1 MTPKVITDIINV
13 IGNTEANRNNGGIS
27 FHYSEP
33 EAQCGQRQSLNRSL
47 AEAWGSFYLR
57 IFS

>member
-1 MTPKVITDIINV
+1 MTPEVITGIINV
-13 IGNTEANRNNGGIS
+13 IGNTEANRNKGGIS
-27 FHYSEP
+27 FHYSKP
-33 EAQCGQRQSLNRSL
+33 EALRGQRQSLNRSL